1 MDLNL
6 NVNECFISGDAE
18 LMLKRSCGQECLVF
32 QDMNTFRH
40 STPKEA
46 ASRFHGKHESVLQT
60 GLFSQSKSKED
71 ICVKKVK
78 CTHEF
83 LQRRKE
89 EIIHSTPKFNNDLT
103 NILSEKSKNQETL
116 RAIKK
121 PGHRA
126 VLKTARILHRTPKE
140 HGNKLLTRC
149 QAILKEGDFCHST
162 PKEIEIQSQTKYDVF
177 AEKGKI
183 RHSTPKEATD
193 VIEEVDEDMLW
204 TGASA
209 KVIQRAISAP
219 QLPGNSEFDSN
230 NLHRVMSL
238 PHLWIPRQSTQVQHW
253 QRRLEV
259 LNRKTEKMRQ
269 KDKALKDRLERIQKR
284 ADLLTSSP
292 IPTPV
297 KEPQSRTACLNKYF
311 YNYNARSN
319 TMRNV
324 PKIKKRVVHHP
335 NNVYSCTLGNLII
348 GRSELHTYWKNGQKC
363 TYV

>member
-32 QDMNTFRH
+32 QDVNNFRH

-46 ASRFHGKHESVLQT
+46 ASRFHGKHGSIVQNVLFT
-60 GLFSQSKSKED
+60 QSKSKEN
-71 ICVKKVK
+71 ICAKNVK
-78 CTHEF
+78 CTHNFIQRKSEEF
-83 LQRRKE
+83 
-89 EIIHSTPKFNNDLT
+89 IHSTPKFNNDLT
-103 NILSEKSKNQETL
+103 NIRSERSKKVETF
-116 RAIKK
+116 RESKEIKK
-121 PGHRA
+121 PYQHV
-126 VLKTARILHRTPKE
+126 VLKTARVLHSTPKE
-140 HGNKLLTRC
+140 FGNKLMTRC
-149 QAILKEGDFCHST
+149 QAILKEGEFCHST
-162 PKEIEIQSQTKYDVF
+162 PKETEIQPRIKF

-183 RHSTPKEATD
+183 SHSTPKETD
-193 VIEEVDEDMLW
+193 NIRIEDEDMLW
-204 TGASA
+204 NGASA
-209 KVIQRAISAP
+209 KVLQRAMSAP
-219 QLPGNSEFDSN
+219 QLPGKSEFDSN

-238 PHLWIPRQSTQVQHW
+238 PHLWIPRNSTYQVQHW

-269 KDKALKDRLERIQKR
+269 KDKALKERLEGIQKR
-284 ADLLTSSP
+284 ADMLTRSP

-297 KEPQSRTACLNKYF
+297 KQPESGTSHLNKYF
-311 YNYNARSN
+311 NRYSAKL
-319 TMRNV
+319 NV

-348 GRSELHTYWKNGQKC
+348 GNSELHTYWKNGQRC